1 MKMRLLQGK
10 KQTNKQPKKR
20 LFIDGGPRVI
30 GDRLKENGRRAKED
44 LRSARV
50 CAGARNRLSMLSA
63 GQMGEREGE
72 REQKGVRESG

>member
-1 MKMRLLQGK
+1 M
-10 KQTNKQPKKR
+10 
-20 LFIDGGPRVI
+20 I